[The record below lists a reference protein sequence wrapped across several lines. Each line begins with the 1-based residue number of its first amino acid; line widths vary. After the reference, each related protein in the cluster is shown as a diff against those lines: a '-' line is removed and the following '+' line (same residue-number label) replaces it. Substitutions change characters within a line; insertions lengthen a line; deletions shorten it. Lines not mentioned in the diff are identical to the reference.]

1 MRRIRL
7 ASLLMTAA
15 MLFPSFSYASG
26 DGIAM
31 LPSEEVRVISVNVCV
46 DQQDIDERGPKL
58 MDLLLSYS
66 PDSIGTQENG
76 CESISRW
83 PAIFETGLPNYSRVG
98 LSGDGYLEHSHNI
111 QANYIY
117 YNNEK
122 FECLDWQTL
131 WMSPVTRMI
140 CSSLLGD
147 YPSTV
152 TWCLLRNRDTGFV
165 YAHVNCHLSYED
177 MNEAE
182 YQMAIVANLA
192 EQFASAGIPV
202 FSTGDYNMSE
212 GSAGYYIMMNKPHM
226 TDPKYL
232 ADKSADEGT
241 WRGWSPRDRKGQKPI
256 DFCFISGE
264 LMHVSEYSVID
275 TTAPDGQI
283 LTDHCAVFVRATVNS
298 LPDTFSEGC
307 GIVSMEGAEFSE
319 LRKSAY
325 VYDFQFTRP
334 VSWEHIYYYLAEL
347 RDKDGRLIDTRKI
360 YTLNADETV
369 PETRTCTFTA
379 LEPETDYSVRLYPCT
394 IAGTRGLPEVI
405 TFRSGAEK

>member
-83 PAIFETGLPNYSRVG
+83 PAIFETGLSNYSRVG

-212 GSAGYYIMMNKPHM
+212 GSAGYYIMMNKQHM

-256 DFCFISGE
+256 DFCFMSGE
-264 LMHVSEYSVID
+264 LMHVS
-275 TTAPDGQI
+275 
-283 LTDHCAVFVRATVNS
+283 
-298 LPDTFSEGC
+298 
-307 GIVSMEGAEFSE
+307 
-319 LRKSAY
+319 
-325 VYDFQFTRP
+325 
-334 VSWEHIYYYLAEL
+334 
-347 RDKDGRLIDTRKI
+347 
-360 YTLNADETV
+360 
-369 PETRTCTFTA
+369 
-379 LEPETDYSVRLYPCT
+379 
-394 IAGTRGLPEVI
+394 
-405 TFRSGAEK
+405 